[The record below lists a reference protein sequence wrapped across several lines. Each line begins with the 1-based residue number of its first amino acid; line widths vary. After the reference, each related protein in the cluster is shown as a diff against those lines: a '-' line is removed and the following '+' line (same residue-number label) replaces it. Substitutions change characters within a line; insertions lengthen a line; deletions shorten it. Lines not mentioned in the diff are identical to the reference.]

1 MKTNRLAVL
10 RRIWPYVRQSKW
22 SVLALLLAGILIV
35 PVSLISPRFF
45 EILVDDVID
54 KLMLDQFRVVVL
66 GLLAIY
72 ICRLVLDAVN
82 LYCGNR
88 LLNRFTL
95 TIRTQVWNG
104 YWNARYTEYERMET
118 GDLKMR
124 LIDDVDSLGSFVQQ
138 QVAEYFSH
146 CLIVICTLCVSLQMH
161 PVMTLCCLTTV
172 PVVFLLNYLIGRG
185 TRRVNE
191 EIRKVN
197 ESYYTS
203 THNSLQFWREIKAQ
217 GAEIDFINRFRH
229 YRRQLASLG
238 YRSIRYW
245 MYSEVLNDFKANY
258 LTKVLVYII
267 GAVFV
272 IRGEFSVGVLI
283 VFSEYFS
290 LLFSSLDA
298 INSRNVALK
307 TNAPYYRR
315 VFETL
320 SLKGGKAGD
329 KRAAAG
335 GMSLQT
341 RSLAYG
347 YRSEQEVLRDV
358 SVSAGAGE
366 YTAIIG
372 PSGCGKT
379 TLAKLLLG
387 LYEPSGGEVLCGGIS
402 VQELDKEEYYSR
414 IGVVMQDNALFDM
427 SIRENLLLAKREAND
442 EAMLSACRQADIL
455 EFIRSLPNGL
465 DTVIG
470 ERGVKLSGGQKQRLA
485 IAQALLR
492 EPDLMIFDE
501 ATSSLDR
508 DTEQAVLTSIN
519 RIARQVTVLLISH
532 KPDTVMKAD
541 RVIVMDNGYVAASGT
556 HEELIEKNGFY
567 RRMAEVNA
575 L

>member
-10 RRIWPYVRQSKW
+10 RWIWPYVRQSKW
-22 SVLALLLAGILIV
+22 SVFALLLSGILIV

-54 KLMLDQFRVVVL
+54 KLMLEQFHVVVF
-66 GLLAIY
+66 GLLAMY
-72 ICRLVLDAVN
+72 FCRLALDAVN

-124 LIDDVDSLGSFVQQ
+124 LIDDVDSLGNFVQQ

-146 CLIVICTLCVSLQMH
+146 CLIVICTLFVSLQMH
-161 PVMTLCCLTTV
+161 PVMTLCCLTTA
-172 PVVFLLNYLIGRG
+172 PVVFLLNHLIGRG

-217 GAEIDFINRFRH
+217 GAEMDFISRFRH
-229 YRRQLASLG
+229 YRRRLASLG

-272 IRGEFSVGVLI
+272 IRGEFSVGILV

-320 SLKGGKAGD
+320 SFAGGRIGD
-329 KRAAAG
+329 KRAAG
-335 GMSLQT
+335 GMSLQAK
-341 RSLAYG
+341 SLDYG
-347 YRSEQEVLRDV
+347 YQSKQKVLQDV
-358 SVSAGAGE
+358 NISAGAGE

-387 LYEPSGGEVLCGGIS
+387 LYEPSGGEVLCGGIP
-402 VQELDKEEYYSR
+402 VQELDREDYYSR
-414 IGVVMQDNALFDM
+414 IGVVMQDNGLFDM
-427 SIRENLLLAKREAND
+427 SIRENLLLAKRDADE

-470 ERGVKLSGGQKQRLA
+470 ERGVKLSGGQKQRLV

-492 EPDLMIFDE
+492 EPHLMIFDE

-508 DTEQAVLTSIN
+508 ETEQAVLASIN
-519 RIARQVTVLLISH
+519 RIAGQITVLLISH
-532 KPDTVMKAD
+532 KPDAVMKAD
-541 RVIVMDNGYVAASGT
+541 RVIVMDDGRVAAAGR
-556 HEELIEKNGFY
+556 HEELIEQNGFY

>member
-1 MKTNRLAVL
+1 MKANRMAVF

-22 SVLALLLAGILIV
+22 SVFALLLSGVLIV
-35 PVSLISPRFF
+35 PVSLVSPRFF

-54 KLMLDQFRVVVL
+54 KFMLEQFRVVVF
-66 GLLAIY
+66 GLLAVY
-72 ICRLVLDAVN
+72 VCRLAIDAVN

-104 YWNARYTEYERMET
+104 YWNARYADYERMET

-146 CLIVICTLCVSLQMH
+146 CLIVVCTLCVSLRMH
-161 PVMTLCCLTTV
+161 TAMTLCCLTTV

-185 TRRVNE
+185 TQRVNE
-191 EIRKVN
+191 EIRRVN

-217 GAEIDFINRFRH
+217 GAEMDFINRFRH

-245 MYSEVLNDFKANY
+245 MYAEVLNDFKANY
-258 LTKVLVYII
+258 LTRVLVYII

-272 IRGEFSVGVLI
+272 IHGEFSVGVLI

-290 LLFSSLDA
+290 LLFASLDA
-298 INSRNVALK
+298 INTRNVTLK

-320 SLKGGKAGD
+320 SFGGEHTGD
-329 KRAAAG
+329 RRVPDG
-335 GMSLQT
+335 GLSLQT
-341 RSLAYG
+341 QSLEYG
-347 YRSEQEVLRDV
+347 YQPERIVLRDV
-358 SVSAGAGE
+358 GVSIRAGE
-366 YTAIIG
+366 YTAVIG

-387 LYEPSGGEVLCGGIS
+387 LYEPSGGEVQCGGIPMG
-402 VQELDKEEYYSR
+402 ELDKEDYYRR
-414 IGVVMQDNALFDM
+414 IGVVLQDNGLFDM
-427 SIRENLLLAKREAND
+427 SIRENLLLAKQDADD
-442 EAMLSACRQADIL
+442 ETMLSACRRADIL
-455 EFIRSLPNGL
+455 EFVLSLPQGL
-465 DTVIG
+465 NTVIG
-470 ERGVKLSGGQKQRLA
+470 ERGIKLSGGQKQRLV

-508 DTEQAVLTSIN
+508 ETEQAILASIN
-519 RIARQVTVLLISH
+519 RIAGQVTVLLISH

-541 RVIVMDNGYVAASGT
+541 RVIVMDDGRVAAAGT
-556 HEELIEKNGFY
+556 HEELIEHNGFY